1 MADFA
6 VILSNESVSSLAATT
21 TAINTLLS
29 AEIAA
34 VAPSPV
40 QVFNVSVAAAVGPIY
55 CQSVLIKYQD

>member
-6 VILSNESVSSLAATT
+6 VILSNESTVSFAATT
-21 TAINTLLS
+21 TAINTLLA
-29 AEIAA
+29 AEISA

-40 QVFNVSVAAAVGPIY
+40 QVFNVSAAVAAGPLY